1 MENRKKIRIAH
12 SPDSDDAFMFYALT
26 QGLVDTHG
34 FDIEHR
40 LDDIETLNR
49 AAFEGTYEITAISFH
64 AYPYLSD
71 RYRLMPCGASFGD
84 NYGPVLVA
92 TQSFGRDQLS
102 GKTIAIPGELTTAH
116 LALKLWN
123 PEVETAIVPFDKIFE
138 AVESGEVD
146 AGVVIH
152 EGQLTWGDRGL
163 HSIVDL
169 GAWWMEETGGPLP
182 LGANAIRSDLSEDT
196 QVKLSRML
204 RASIDYALDHREPA
218 LDYAIR
224 YARDIEQDRERSD
237 RFVGMYVNEWTRDY
251 GEAGREAVRY
261 LLQRGHEAGV
271 LDRYVEPDFVD
282 IGDLGDTR

>member
-1 MENRKKIRIAH
+1 MENKTKIRIAH

-26 QGLVDTHG
+26 QGLVDTGGIDVTH
-34 FDIEHR
+34 H

-64 AYPYLSD
+64 AYPYLAD

-84 NYGPVLVA
+84 GYGPVVVA
-92 TQSFGRDQLS
+92 TEAVDREQLS
-102 GKTIAIPGELTTAH
+102 GKTVAIPGELTTAH

-123 PEVETAIVPFDKIFE
+123 PKVETTIVPFDKIFE
-138 AVESGEVD
+138 AVESGAAQ

-163 HSIVDL
+163 HAVVDL
-169 GAWWMEETGGPLP
+169 GTWWQEETGGPLP
-182 LGANAIRSDLSEDT
+182 LGANAIRSDLAPEM
-196 QVKLSRML
+196 QVRLSRML
-204 RASIDYALDHREPA
+204 RESIDYALDHRESA

-224 YARDIEQDRERSD
+224 FARDIEQDRQRSD

-251 GEAGREAVRY
+251 GEAGRKAVRQ
-261 LLQRGHEAGV
+261 LLARGYEAGV
-271 LDRYVEPDFVD
+271 IDRKVEPDFVE
-282 IGDLGDTR
+282 I

>member
-1 MENRKKIRIAH
+1 MANTKKITIAH

-34 FDIEHR
+34 FEIEHR

-49 AAFEGTYEITAISFH
+49 AAFEGKYEITAISFH
-64 AYPYLSD
+64 AYPYLAD

-84 NYGPVLVA
+84 DYGPVLVA
-92 TQSFGRDQLS
+92 KEPMPRESLAGETV
-102 GKTIAIPGELTTAH
+102 AIPGELTTAH

-123 PEVETAIVPFDKIFE
+123 ADVDTVVVPFDQIFE
-138 AVESGEVD
+138 AVESGQAR

-163 HSIVDL
+163 RAVVDL
-169 GAWWMEETGGPLP
+169 GKWWHEETGGPLP
-182 LGANAIRSDLSEDT
+182 LGANAIRSDLPEET
-196 QVKLSRML
+196 QVQLSRML

-237 RFVGMYVNEWTRDY
+237 QFVGMYVNEWTRDY
-251 GEAGREAVRY
+251 GDAGRKAVRY

-271 LDRYVEPDFVD
+271 LDRFTEPDFVD
-282 IGDLGDTR
+282 IGDTFL